1 MNKMNKMSKAKD
13 REFEEALKD
22 EDNIKI
28 INHVCK
34 KYISRISAEDLHR
47 CKLVALWDALR
58 NFDSE
63 RKVKFTSFLYNCID
77 WECKRQLSEYKKA
90 KRISTNLSVDG
101 DCEDINICETLDWID
116 SLPEKLAIAIKQ
128 KFIYGYTVQEIAKK
142 NNYSRETARQYV
154 QKGIEK
160 LKKRHG

>member
-1 MNKMNKMSKAKD
+1 MSKAKD
-13 REFEEALKD
+13 REFEEALKN

-34 KYISRISAEDLHR
+34 KYITRIQPEDLYR
-47 CKLVALWDALR
+47 CKLVALWDAMR
-58 NFDSE
+58 NFDPE

-90 KRISTNLSVDG
+90 KRVSTNLSVDG
-101 DCEDINICETLDWID
+101 DCEDINVCETLDWID
-116 SLPEKLAIAIKQ
+116 SLPEKLAIAVKQ
-128 KFIYGYTVQEIAKK
+128 KFVYGYTVQEIAEK

>member
-1 MNKMNKMSKAKD
+1 MSKAKD

>member
-1 MNKMNKMSKAKD
+1 MNKMSKAKD